1 MATYRLRAVNTAT
14 SSSNKMHDDTVA
26 RQYGFAGGLVPGV
39 DVWGYLSHLPAESW
53 GLDWLVEGGLDARFA
68 APIYDGEEVTV
79 EAREA
84 QDVRQARELSE
95 TRATCETGATDS
107 TDAFDALDLTARN
120 STGQACAVGRAYRRL
135 LGPPPDIATYP
146 AVPLPDQP
154 PPPAS
159 PEYFEHHAVLG
170 TSQATW
176 RAGSGYLDSVNEPL
190 PLFRDTGLAPPGWLL
205 RRANDVL
212 VHNVTLGPWIHV
224 ESRIRHLGA
233 VPDGQVVSTRA
244 NVADH
249 YERKGHR
256 FVELDVLMLV
266 GDRPVLTGRHV
277 AIYQPR
283 RS

>member
-1 MATYRLRAVNTAT
+1 MPSYRVGATNTAT

-39 DVWGYLSHLPAESW
+39 DVWAYLSHLPAEAW
-53 GLDWLVEGGLDARFA
+53 GRDWLVEGGLDARFV
-68 APIYDGEEVTV
+68 APVYDGEEVTV
-79 EAREA
+79 EAR
-84 QDVRQARELSE
+84 D
-95 TRATCETGATDS
+95 TNPDT
-107 TDAFDALDLTARN
+107 LDLTARN
-120 STGQACAVGRAYRRL
+120 PAGQECAVGHAYRRL
-135 LGPPPDIATYP
+135 TGPAPDIAAYP
-146 AVPLPDQP
+146 ACALPDLP
-154 PPPAS
+154 PPVS
-159 PEYFEHHAVLG
+159 PEFFEHHAVLG

-176 RAGSGYLDSVNEPL
+176 RAGAGYLDSVNEQL
-190 PLFRDTGLAPPGWLL
+190 PIFLDSGLAPPGWLL

-224 ESRIRHLGA
+224 ESRVRHLGA
-233 VPDGQVVSTRA
+233 VADGQVVSTRA
-244 NVADH
+244 KVADH

-266 GDRPVLTGRHV
+266 ENRPVLAGRHI

>member
-1 MATYRLRAVNTAT
+1 
-14 SSSNKMHDDTVA
+14 MHDDTVA
-26 RQYGFAGGLVPGV
+26 MQYGFAGGLVPGV
-39 DVWGYLSHLPAESW
+39 DVWAYLSHLPAEAW
-53 GLDWLVEGGLDARFA
+53 GRDWLVEGGLEARFA

-79 EAREA
+79 EAVKGTDAIEGA
-84 QDVRQARELSE
+84 
-95 TRATCETGATDS
+95 GATD
-107 TDAFDALDLTARN
+107 TLELTARN
-120 STGQACAVGRAYRRL
+120 PAGRACATGRAYRSL
-135 LGPPPDIATYP
+135 LGPPPALAAYP
-146 AVPLPDQP
+146 AAPLPDAP

-176 RAGSGYLDSVNEPL
+176 RAGSGYLDSVNEHL
-190 PLFRDTGLAPPGWLL
+190 PLFRDSGLAPPGWLL

-224 ESRIRHLGA
+224 ESRVRHLGA
-233 VPDGQVVSTRA
+233 VADGQVLSTRA
-244 NVADH
+244 KVADH

-266 GDRPVLTGRHV
+266 GTRPILAGRHV

>member
-1 MATYRLRAVNTAT
+1 MRSYRVRAINTAT

-26 RQYGFAGGLVPGV
+26 MQYGFAGGLVPGV
-39 DVWGYLSHLPAESW
+39 DVWAYLSHLPAEAW
-53 GLDWLVEGGLDARFA
+53 GRDWLVEGGLEARFA

-79 EAREA
+79 EAVKVTDAIEGA
-84 QDVRQARELSE
+84 
-95 TRATCETGATDS
+95 GATD
-107 TDAFDALDLTARN
+107 TLELTARN
-120 STGQACAVGRAYRRL
+120 PAGRACATGRAYRSL
-135 LGPPPDIATYP
+135 LGPPPALAAYP
-146 AVPLPDQP
+146 AAPLPDAP

-176 RAGSGYLDSVNEPL
+176 RAGSGYLDSVNEHL
-190 PLFRDTGLAPPGWLL
+190 PLFRDSGLAPPGWLL

-224 ESRIRHLGA
+224 ESRVRHLSA
-233 VPDGQVVSTRA
+233 VADGQVLSTRA
-244 NVADH
+244 KVADH

-266 GDRPVLTGRHV
+266 GNRPVLAGRHV

>member
-1 MATYRLRAVNTAT
+1 MATYRVRAINTAT
-14 SSSNKMHDDTVA
+14 ASSNKMHDDTVA
-26 RQYGFAGGLVPGV
+26 KQYGFAGGLVPGV
-39 DVWGYLSHLPAESW
+39 DVWAYLSHLPAAAW
-53 GLDWLVEGGLDARFA
+53 GRDWLVEGGLDARFV

-79 EAREA
+79 DGLEA
-84 QDVRQARELSE
+84 DE
-95 TRATCETGATDS
+95 TNAPVAVDLT
-107 TDAFDALDLTARN
+107 LTARN
-120 STGQACAVGRAYRRL
+120 PAGQVCASGGAYRRL
-135 LGPPPDIATYP
+135 PGPRPDIATFP
-146 AVPLPDQP
+146 AARLPDQP

-176 RAGSGYLDSVNEPL
+176 RADSGYLDSVNEQL
-190 PLFRDTGLAPPGWLL
+190 PLFRDSGLAPPGWLL

-212 VHNVTLGPWIHV
+212 VHNVSLGPWIHV

-233 VPDGQVVSTRA
+233 VADGQVVSTRA
-244 NVADH
+244 KVADH

-266 GDRPVLTGRHV
+266 EDRPVLTGRHL

-283 RS
+283 RW